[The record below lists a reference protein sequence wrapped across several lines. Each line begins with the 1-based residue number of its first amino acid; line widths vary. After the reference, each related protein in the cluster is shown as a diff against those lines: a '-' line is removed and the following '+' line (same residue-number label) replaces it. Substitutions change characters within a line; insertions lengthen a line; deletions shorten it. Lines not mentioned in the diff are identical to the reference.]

1 MNLARVEIL
10 EGRDDLSCAHC
21 AFSPGL
27 LHLELEVQLL
37 IQLVFTLLVT
47 RWYELCRH
55 QVTLA
60 CGLARRHHSVRIHL

>member
-1 MNLARVEIL
+1 MNLVRVKIL

-27 LHLELEVQLL
+27 LHFELEVQLL

-47 RWYELCRH
+47 CRVLRRHEVTLTSSLACRH
-55 QVTLA
+55 Y
-60 CGLARRHHSVRIHL
+60 SVGTHL